1 MLPVP
6 CVQTCPLGFCIATLL
21 GDVISLGIT
30 MISSSHHSQCSINS
44 HSVFSIYLIAKI
56 FLNFYLLIWLCQ
68 VLVVACRI
76 FGCSLWA
83 ISYSMWDPVPCL
95 EIKPKSPAS
104 GTQSLNH
111 RILTTGP
118 PGKSLNNFMD
128 KFSYPYSRVFPC
140 SGSLLILESLPMGQT
155 RIFRL
160 FMTALSSLES
170 SQHLSQLH
178 YSFTPQGR
186 RRGLNFFPF

>member
-6 CVQTCPLGFCIATLL
+6 CVQICPLGFCIATLS
-21 GDVISLGIT
+21 GHVISLGIT
-30 MISSSHHSQCSINS
+30 MISSSHHSPCSIKS

-56 FLNFYLLIWLCQ
+56 FKKFYLLIWLCQ
-68 VLVVACRI
+68 VLVVAYRI
-76 FGCSLWA
+76 FSCSLWA
-83 ISYSMWDPVPCL
+83 ISCSMWDLVPCL
-95 EIKPKSPAS
+95 EIKARSPAL
-104 GTQSLNH
+104 GAQSLNH

-118 PGKSLNNFMD
+118 PGKSLNKFMY
-128 KFSYPYSRVFPC
+128 KFSYPYSWVFSC
-140 SGSLLILESLPMGQT
+140 FGSLLILESLPMGQT
-155 RIFRL
+155 RIFCL